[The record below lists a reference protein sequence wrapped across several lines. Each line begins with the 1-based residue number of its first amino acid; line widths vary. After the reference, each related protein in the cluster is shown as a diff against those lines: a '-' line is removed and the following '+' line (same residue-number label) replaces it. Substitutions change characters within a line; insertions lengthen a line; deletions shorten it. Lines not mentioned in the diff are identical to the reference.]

1 MENDDDST
9 IGDGNGNGNARGKN
23 VRAVDRFSARAL
35 YANRLAY
42 ERERSGMSLVQ
53 LGEKCRYE
61 QSYLHRLET
70 GGRLGTVQAARAL
83 DAVYGTGDLLE
94 RLWWLA
100 KRETKD
106 RLVLGL
112 APFEA
117 NAAGIQEYANSTV
130 PDLLQ
135 TRAYAHEQLH
145 LAQLSDEQAEE
156 QVTAR
161 LDRHARLTGP
171 EPVHYRALIDEAVL
185 RRKARD
191 PKTWTAQL
199 EHLIEAAQWPGVALH
214 VLPYGTGPHHL
225 RSALELVYLRNGAT
239 VAYTQGSW
247 SGHLTDDPEEVEP
260 LRIAFDSLRDTAL
273 PPAASLTFL
282 RALLDEHTQHGTPE
296 EGAAS

>member
-1 MENDDDST
+1 MDDNDGVGS
-9 IGDGNGNGNARGKN
+9 GDKGRGQG
-23 VRAVDRFSARAL
+23 VGVVDRFSARAL
-35 YANRLAY
+35 YADRLAF

-83 DAVYGTGDLLE
+83 DVVYGTGDLLE

-106 RLVLGL
+106 RCVLGL

-117 NAAGIQEYANSTV
+117 NAASIQEYANCTV

-135 TRAYAHEQLH
+135 TRAYAHEQLRR
-145 LAQLSDEQAEE
+145 AQLAEE
-156 QVTAR
+156 QVEESVGAR
-161 LDRHARLTGP
+161 LERQARLSGP

-185 RRKARD
+185 RRKAGD
-191 PKTWTAQL
+191 PRTWTAQL
-199 EHLIEAAQWPGVALH
+199 EHLIEVAQWPGVALH
-214 VLPYGTGPHHL
+214 VVPFGAGPHYL
-225 RSALELVYLRNGAT
+225 RSSLELLYLRTGSI

-260 LRIAFDSLRDTAL
+260 LRLAFDALRDTAL
-273 PPAASLTFL
+273 VPAESLAFL
-282 RALLDEHTQHGTPE
+282 RALLEEHTGDGPLTTVKP
-296 EGAAS
+296 